1 MTPGIQAAIDAAS
14 QEQAQD
20 VLASLPVTPGRI
32 LHVDG
37 DYLAYFA
44 AGNDDMP
51 AGVARQVA
59 VDRICNMQ
67 AAAGAERVFLH
78 LTHES
83 SHKGHRYAIST
94 VKPYQGNRS
103 GKAHPKNWA
112 MLRDFVSTSDAF
124 ERCMWYDREAD
135 DGFAHAVIQR
145 DVELNVFAT
154 CDKDMRMLPGL
165 HLDWKTYGITLV
177 PGGEYS
183 VIGDN
188 GLQYGGKWFAL
199 QMLQGDP
206 ADNCPGLPWYWHNGR
221 QTKIGEKTAEKL
233 LAPCVS
239 TDDALLTVLGYYIS
253 TYEDREEAKDRFV
266 EQAALMWLRRA
277 GTAHVCDAHWFMGE
291 ELQEEL
297 EQAFDRLAERV
308 RRATTQSK

>member
-1 MTPGIQAAIDAAS
+1 MTPSIQSAIAAAA
-14 QEQAQD
+14 QEQAQN
-20 VLASLPVTPGRI
+20 VGPTIPVVAGRV

-59 VDRICNMQ
+59 VERILKMQ
-67 AAAGAERVFLH
+67 AASGAERAIVH

-83 SHKGHRYAIST
+83 SDKGKRYAIAT

-112 MLRDFVSTSDAF
+112 MLRDFLASSESF

-135 DGFAHAVIQR
+135 DGFALASAQR
-145 DVELNVFAT
+145 DPYFNVFAT

-165 HLDWKTYGITLV
+165 HLNWKTFGITAV
-177 PGGEYS
+177 PEFEYD
-183 VIGDN
+183 VVGDD

-199 QMLQGDP
+199 QLLQGDT
-206 ADNCPGLPWYWHNGR
+206 ADNCPGLPWYWKNGK
-221 QTKIGEKTAEKL
+221 QTKIGEKTAAKMIEDC
-233 LAPCVS
+233 PDMDS
-239 TDDALLTVLGYYIS
+239 ALETILDYYIS
-253 TYEDREEAKDRFV
+253 TYESREEGHDRFV
-266 EQAALMWLRRA
+266 EQAALMWLRRDQYA
-277 GTAHVCDAHWFMGE
+277 RVTNAMQYMGDWLIS
-291 ELQEEL
+291 ELAD
-297 EQAFDRLAERV
+297 AFDRLEARV
-308 RRATTQSK
+308 RHATTQS